1 MTPQPKPETVAL
13 TPQPDY
19 LLSAQLDPGPSPIG
33 EIEPRYPESANLQEG
48 RVVIRLL
55 INERGV
61 VDSAAVVRADPEG
74 LFEQAA
80 LDAFSAAVFS
90 PGRVLGMPVKSQM
103 TVEVHFAPINRGARV
118 SGRTY

>member
-1 MTPQPKPETVAL
+1 MPERVAL
-13 TPQPDY
+13 APAPDY
-19 LLSAQLDPGPSPIG
+19 LLGSQLDPSPKPIG

-48 RVVIRLL
+48 SVVIRLL

-61 VDSAAVVRADPEG
+61 VDSAAVIRADPEG

-80 LDAFSAAVFS
+80 LDAFGAAVFS
-90 PGRVLGMPVKSQM
+90 PGRVLGVPVKSQM
-103 TVEVHFAPINRGARV
+103 TVEVHFAPVNRGAGV